1 MKLRR
6 QIQGAVCFF
15 IAVTLLVQVFG
26 CGTIIYPERRGQK
39 SGRIDPGIAI
49 LDGIGLIFFII
60 PGLVAYAI
68 DFTTGAIYF
77 PGGHRASDSM
87 GIVYVDPRE
96 LGQEKIKEVLVREAG
111 VPGDIQLEDAKVY
124 VLEGSEDIR
133 TMLADAASVS
143 FRSR

>member
-6 QIQGAVCFF
+6 RIQGAVCFF

-49 LDGIGLIFFII
+49 LDGIGLLFFII

-68 DFTTGAIYF
+68 DFTTGAIYL
-77 PGGHRASDSM
+77 PGGHRSSDSM
-87 GIVYVDPRE
+87 RIVYVNPRE
-96 LGQEKIKEVLVREAG
+96 LNQEKIKEVLVQELG
-111 VPGDIQLEDAKVY
+111 VPGDIHLEEAKVC

-133 TMLADAASVS
+133 TMLADAASES

>member
-68 DFTTGAIYF
+68 DFTTGAIYL
-77 PGGHRASDSM
+77 PGGHRSSDSM
-87 GIVYVDPRE
+87 RIVYVDPRE